1 VTKIS
6 REQLLIV
13 ENEPDLRIGLQR
25 IIEMEMGCHVQV
37 AESAEAALAI
47 LDRGPLDL
55 VLADIRMPGMDGLA
69 LLEEIQRRD
78 PVVTVILM
86 TAFGT
91 IEQAVTAIKK
101 GAYDFIRKPFEEED
115 LLRLLKNG
123 FERNRLLRENQ
134 RLVRQIR
141 QNEPFQQMIGQGPR
155 MRQVFTTMEM
165 MAKTDVTV
173 LLTGESGTGKEMAA
187 RGIHTLSDRGDHP
200 MVTVNCPALPE
211 NILESE
217 LFGYRKGAFTNAL
230 SDKRGLFDAAHNS
243 TIFLDEIGDLGLSL
257 QTKLL
262 RVLQEKEVMPLGD
275 TKAHPVDVRII
286 ASTNRDLTQSI
297 REGAFRE
304 DLYYRLNVATLVL
317 PPLRDRRED
326 LPILIEHFLRKAAD
340 ELKVDRK
347 ALNPEALELLTA
359 HTWPGNVRELEN
371 TLQAAVALTA
381 ENTLMPADINLPKPT
396 TPAAAAINMRE
407 PYKKQKE
414 RALKAFT
421 TRYVDRLLTHTAGN
435 VSLAAEI
442 SGIKR
447 QSLQKIFKRYQIRP
461 SSYRRADEG
470 R

>member
-1 VTKIS
+1 MS

-13 ENEPDLRIGLQR
+13 EDEPDLRIGLQR
-25 IIEMEMGCHVQV
+25 VIKMEMDCHVQV
-37 AESAEAALAI
+37 AESAEAAIAL

-69 LLEEIQRRD
+69 LLEEIRRRD

-101 GAYDFIRKPFEEED
+101 GAYDFIRKPFKEED

-123 FERNRLLRENQ
+123 LERNRLLRENQ
-134 RLVRQIR
+134 RLTRQIR
-141 QNEPFQQMIGQGPR
+141 QNEPFQKMIGQGPR
-155 MRQVFTTMEM
+155 MRHVFATMEM

-173 LLTGESGTGKEMAA
+173 LLTGESGTGKEMVAQ
-187 RGIHTLSDRGDHP
+187 GIHTLSGRGDRP

-230 SDKRGLFDAAHNS
+230 TDKRGLFDEAHGA
-243 TIFLDEIGDLGLSL
+243 TIFLDEIGDLSLSL

-286 ASTNRDLTQSI
+286 TSTNRDLPQSI
-297 REGAFRE
+297 REGSFRE

-326 LPILIEHFLRKAAD
+326 LPILIEHFLRKAAS
-340 ELKVDRK
+340 ELKVERK
-347 ALNPEALELLTA
+347 ALSPEALDSLMV

-371 TLQAAVALTA
+371 TLRAAVALTA
-381 ENTLMPADINLPKPT
+381 ENTLAAADINLPGST
-396 TPAAAAINMRE
+396 APATAAINMRE
-407 PYKKQKE
+407 PYKMQKE

-421 TRYVDRLLTHTAGN
+421 TRYVDHLLTHTAGN

-461 SSYRRADEG
+461 SAYRHTNEG